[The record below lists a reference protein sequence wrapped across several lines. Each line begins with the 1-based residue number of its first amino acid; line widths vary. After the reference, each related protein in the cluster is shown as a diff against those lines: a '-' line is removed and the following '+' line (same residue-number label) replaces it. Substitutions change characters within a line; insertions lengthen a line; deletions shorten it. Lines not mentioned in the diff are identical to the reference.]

1 MTVYHGLN
9 NECKLII
16 SYAYPSLIVIIFIYL
31 VTSLHKWHKLLQKGK
46 TMEGVLMQARV
57 VPKHS
62 AAGST
67 KLHNIKIF
75 IVLLT
80 TKLVHSYKY
89 TWSLQKLLKGVK

>member
-1 MTVYHGLN
+1 
-9 NECKLII
+9 
-16 SYAYPSLIVIIFIYL
+16 
-31 VTSLHKWHKLLQKGK
+31 
-46 TMEGVLMQARV
+46 MQARV